1 MRAQA
6 GVMRSRPFR
15 AAIALVAC
23 SAVFAAWT
31 AAARE
36 GDGGASAW
44 RTGGEVRYEARDAL
58 ASWAGVAPLEALD
71 LWFDPDDPGAL
82 RLEAVVLPAAF
93 DSGNGLRDL
102 RARRSVFDTERFPE
116 ARLVALAA
124 PGGGAAPAEPGA
136 TVALTLDA
144 ELTLHGV
151 TLPYRLEVRLTVQA
165 DADEPPRYLAETAF
179 EVSLTAHGMRRP
191 ALLALVTDD
200 LVRVSVTAWAHP
212 GPGPSST
219 TR

>member
-1 MRAQA
+1 
-6 GVMRSRPFR
+6 MRSNPART
-15 AAIALVAC
+15 AIALVAC
-23 SAVFAAWT
+23 AAVLVAWT

-36 GDGGASAW
+36 GAIEADAW

-58 ASWAGVAPLEALD
+58 ATWSGVAPLEVLD
-71 LWFDPDDPGAL
+71 LFFDPDDLGAL

-93 DSGNGLRDL
+93 DSGSALRDA
-102 RARRSVFDTERFPE
+102 RARRSVFDSERFPE
-116 ARLVALAA
+116 ARLVAVAA
-124 PGGGAAPAEPGA
+124 PGGGGAAAGPRTP
-136 TVALTLDA
+136 VALTLDA

-151 TLPYRLEVRLTVQA
+151 TLPYRIEVRLTAEA
-165 DADEPPRYLAETAF
+165 DADGHPRYLAETVF
-179 EVSLTAHGMRRP
+179 EVSLSAHGMRRP

-212 GPGPSST
+212 DPGPSST